1 MITCHHL
8 NDEHNR
14 LCDQVRIRR
23 TSRAVNRRLG
33 EKARSKNSAQTSTMI
48 ARVFISIF
56 QTIHFSAGCFP
67 ASGFAWRFWGEGGAD
82 SSPPSRAGAV
92 REPPRRRP
100 TTRARATTL
109 RVLRWS
115 RGCCVLV
122 CLFDGTSFRPCCF
135 TRIAREQSSSEDM
148 CLSRAV
154 VRPVLKLTLQ
164 QICC

>member
-135 TRIAREQSSSEDM
+135 FKD
-148 CLSRAV
+148 CLRTV
-154 VRPVLKLTLQ
+154 KLRTCVHLGPSLGPF
-164 QICC
+164 